1 MGIAIWIGAGLAA
14 FALARLIGSGRRAS
28 WLVELLLAL
37 AVAMILGLAATAL
50 DFGGWREPDWRAGL
64 FVLAGAFAAIGVL
77 RFTIV
82 YRSQP

>member
-1 MGIAIWIGAGLAA
+1 MGIVIWIGAGLGA
-14 FALARLIGSGRRAS
+14 FALARLIGSGRGAGRLAE
-28 WLVELLLAL
+28 LVLAL

-64 FVLAGAFAAIGVL
+64 FVLTGAFAAIGLL

>member
-1 MGIAIWIGAGLAA
+1 MWIGAGLAA
-14 FALARLIGSGRRAS
+14 FALARLIGSGPRTRPLA
-28 WLVELLLAL
+28 EFLLAL

-64 FVLAGAFAAIGVL
+64 FVLAGAFAAVGML